1 MPSFKQ
7 GRGRGQ
13 SRKDPRTTR
22 LPALLRDELGLPGP
36 AARDAGA
43 QSQGRGR
50 GGGGGG
56 FSRGGRGGRF
66 DGRGGRGGGRPLGR
80 TETRKLER
88 QEKKSAKG
96 QHAAHSTQPRRQD
109 PYGSNHS
116 SGRPL
121 NGSTQINKGKRRQYD
136 DDDDDEGSDEEDVT
150 SSSEEEQTRSREPPK
165 SKKQRVDASSS
176 SSSSVTATNGSDP
189 SKQRRNVASDEK
201 TPLQRLLD
209 KSSATSSRP
218 PPSRSRSSSKRIRG
232 APLTQQ
238 EKEEEQEIAWLEA
251 MLGRGKKEK
260 SGKGKRGDDDEEETA
275 GQDEDGLDALLGEL
289 DRFYPGMYEE
299 GDDDDDEDES
309 DEEESEGEDEELSTG
324 DDEDQSDEEESDE
337 EEEEDFAGFSE
348 EEEDSEEGSEAAL
361 EGQAV
366 PSPDAEVPSPQS
378 AVNGTASSTET
389 SLKPA
394 TGRYIPPAARAAA
407 AAAAASSAASSSS
420 SALPTSN
427 PNLPR
432 QLQGLLNRLGDS
444 NLDPILTS
452 IEGIYS
458 ANPRAEVSQTLTKL
472 ILDTIAARSNL
483 LLTDTFVVIQA
494 GLVAGLVKVV
504 GIEFAAG
511 LIQDLVGRVSQ
522 YYRDALNGQQGAANG
537 SGANEPAEV
546 GKEMTNL
553 VTLLAHLYN
562 LQVVACPLIYDLIKL
577 FLGSGSSST
586 IRKPNTNA
594 MTELDVELL
603 LKLVKTCGPQLRS
616 DDASSLK
623 SIVTLATEQCAKSTS
638 SSSTRTRF
646 MLETLNDLKNN
657 RAKAAAAQANDA
669 STQLLGQLKKYL
681 AGMEKKRTVK
691 GREALRV
698 VLRDLEEAGE
708 RGKWWLV
715 GAGWK
720 GQEGDLVGEE
730 SSTALGGEAR
740 GVTAKSRLRRI
751 GEVEDEAEDD
761 LTSSGSGSGSQA
773 ALLALARQHGMN
785 TPSRRQIFSTLLTS
799 TDYLSS
805 SQCLLTLKLSDTQR
819 REIVRVL
826 LHVLEREEV
835 YNPFYSL
842 VGVELAKRD
851 AGVKVTMQ
859 FCLWDYLRSIGEK
872 RVGGRSVIANQD
884 EDDEDDEGAFGDEG
898 EGGEEEGRKGE
909 LARQKMWHLA
919 RCYGWW
925 IAKGA
930 LGLNVLR
937 TISFSTLK
945 PRSTHFLHLLMVH
958 LLLSTQTNS
967 PSLTLPRRK
976 TKSSDR
982 RSGSGSKKSNSGQ
995 AEAEEEGAGDPH
1007 ALRNLFRPSLLR
1019 NPDLVVG
1026 LAWFFQ
1032 QWSSSTSTSTST
1044 STSSATSTS
1053 ARSGTS
1059 KSRKGGKDKDSLKEL
1074 VGEDEVVYARL
1085 KWAIGV
1091 VRETL
1096 ATDGGGAGG
1105 GGAAGRGGGGEVEDE
1120 EEEEDRRGGRD
1131 WR

>member
-1 MPSFKQ
+1 M
-7 GRGRGQ
+7 
-13 SRKDPRTTR
+13 
-22 LPALLRDELGLPGP
+22 
-36 AARDAGA
+36 
-43 QSQGRGR
+43 
-50 GGGGGG
+50 
-56 FSRGGRGGRF
+56 
-66 DGRGGRGGGRPLGR
+66 
-80 TETRKLER
+80 
-88 QEKKSAKG
+88 
-96 QHAAHSTQPRRQD
+96 
-109 PYGSNHS
+109 N
-116 SGRPL
+116 
-121 NGSTQINKGKRRQYD
+121 
-136 DDDDDEGSDEEDVT
+136 SDEAHLPCPT
-150 SSSEEEQTRSREPPK
+150 
-165 SKKQRVDASSS
+165 
-176 SSSSVTATNGSDP
+176 
-189 SKQRRNVASDEK
+189 
-201 TPLQRLLD
+201 
-209 KSSATSSRP
+209 
-218 PPSRSRSSSKRIRG
+218 
-232 APLTQQ
+232 
-238 EKEEEQEIAWLEA
+238 
-251 MLGRGKKEK
+251 
-260 SGKGKRGDDDEEETA
+260 
-275 GQDEDGLDALLGEL
+275 ALLGEL
-289 DRFYPGMYEE
+289 DHFYPGMYEGGYGE
-299 GDDDDDEDES
+299 DEDES
-309 DEEESEGEDEELSTG
+309 DEEGSEDEDEELSIG
-324 DDEDQSDEEESDE
+324 DDEDQSEEEESDDG

-348 EEEDSEEGSEAAL
+348 EEGNTDADNSEASSEEE
-361 EGQAV
+361 
-366 PSPDAEVPSPQS
+366 S
-378 AVNGTASSTET
+378 AVEAPDGEVLPSVAGVKGTAAPTDAAP
-389 SLKPA
+389 KAAP
-394 TGRYIPPAARAAA
+394 GRYIPPAARAAPA
-407 AAAAASSAASSSS
+407 AASSSS

-511 LIQDLVGRVSQ
+511 LIQDLIGRVSR
-522 YYRDALNGQQGAANG
+522 YYQDALDGQKAAGNGNG
-537 SGANEPAEV
+537 INEPAEV
-546 GKEMTNL
+546 GKEMSNL
-553 VTLLAHLYN
+553 ITLLAHLYN
-562 LQVVACPLIYDLIKL
+562 LQVVACPLVYDLIKL

-586 IRKPNTNA
+586 IRKSNTNA

-623 SIVTLATEQCAKSTS
+623 SIVTLATEQCAKSSS

-730 SSTALGGEAR
+730 SSAALTGEAR

-751 GEVEDEAEDD
+751 GEAEEETEDD
-761 LTSSGSGSGSQA
+761 PSSSSGSQA

-805 SQCLLTLKLSDTQR
+805 SQSLLTLKLSDTQR

-826 LHVLEREEV
+826 LHVLGREEV

-872 RVGGRSVIANQD
+872 KVGGRSVIANQD
-884 EDDEDDEGAFGDEG
+884 DEDDDEGAFGDDG
-898 EGGEEEGRKGE
+898 EEEEGRKGE

-937 TISFSTLK
+937 VSSKSRVSNRRAYRLNLPSFL
-945 PRSTHFLHLLMVH
+945 PRSRPLDH
-958 LLLSTQTNS
+958 LLLDPQAPLHPLPPPPNDA
-967 PSLTLPRRK
+967 PPPLHPDQLALT
-976 TKSSDR
+976 
-982 RSGSGSKKSNSGQ
+982 
-995 AEAEEEGAGDPH
+995 DP
-1007 ALRNLFRPSLLR
+1007 
-1019 NPDLVVG
+1019 
-1026 LAWFFQ
+1026 
-1032 QWSSSTSTSTST
+1032 
-1044 STSSATSTS
+1044 
-1053 ARSGTS
+1053 
-1059 KSRKGGKDKDSLKEL
+1059 
-1074 VGEDEVVYARL
+1074 
-1085 KWAIGV
+1085 
-1091 VRETL
+1091 
-1096 ATDGGGAGG
+1096 
-1105 GGAAGRGGGGEVEDE
+1105 AAS
-1120 EEEEDRRGGRD
+1120 
-1131 WR
+1131 